1 MRIEFKSFINENKYL
16 KSGLGKNLI
25 INKKDIKS
33 HYSGWLNQNLQPSIE
48 KNYNKI
54 VFGFCNSILVLEN
67 GDIISNSVNN
77 RGITY
82 SYTDVLKFDIKRK
95 GFLSKGDILDNNKKV
110 VGTCFGNDFSVGIS
124 LFDEFIKFLKEN
136 PPKEKIVTKTKPTTK
151 NKKVTVKKKIEVKK
165 KKKTKRELQK
175 ELVKLIS
182 NQNKELNDV
191 SKIRNSIKIKQSS
204 ILKESFLNKTPITLN
219 FTVVISSKMK
229 SIQND
234 FNDSQLNK
242 LTRFLSFLEE
252 NEVKYNSLYK
262 EGVNQYI
269 DNPESDVFQQISV
282 KYLSILN
289 YYQIFSLMLNNINTD
304 KVTFNKLYN
313 IIEDEGIFMTR
324 TEVDTMDYF
333 KKISKGI
340 SQLNNNLISEFNKLN
355 KGINNLNLGLQ
366 YLDGSLQMIDSS
378 LSLIEKN
385 TNNIY
390 LTI

>member
-1 MRIEFKSFINENKYL
+1 MRIEYKSFINENKHL
-16 KSGLGKNLI
+16 KTGLGKNLI

-33 HYSGWLNQNLQPSIE
+33 HYSGWLNQDLQPSIE
-48 KNYNKI
+48 KNFNKI

-67 GDIISNSVNN
+67 GDIISNSVKNK
-77 RGITY
+77 GVVY

-95 GFLSKGDILDNNKKV
+95 GFLSKGDILDNNKKT

-136 PPKEKIVTKTKPTTK
+136 PPKEKVVTKTKPTTK
-151 NKKVTVKKKIEVKK
+151 NKEVTEKKKIEVKK
-165 KKKTKRELQK
+165 KTRRELQK

-182 NQNKELNDV
+182 NQNKELPDIL
-191 SKIRNSIKIKQSS
+191 KIKNSIKQKQSS
-204 ILKESFLNKTPITLN
+204 ILKESFLNRTPITLN
-219 FTVVISSKMK
+219 FTKVISSKMK

-234 FNDSQLNK
+234 FNDTQLNK

-269 DNPESDVFQQISV
+269 DNPESDVFQQISGS
-282 KYLSILN
+282 YLSILN
-289 YYQIFSLMLNNINTD
+289 YYQIFSLMLNNINVD
-304 KVTFNKLYN
+304 KVIFNKLYN

-324 TEVDTMDYF
+324 TEVETMDYF
-333 KKISKGI
+333 KKISKGV
-340 SQLNNNLISEFNKLN
+340 SELNQNLISEFDKLN
-355 KGINNLNLGLQ
+355 KGINNLNMGLE

-378 LSLIEKN
+378 LSLIERN

-390 LTI
+390 LSI

>member
-1 MRIEFKSFINENKYL
+1 MSDKSKLFEDRIKY
-16 KSGLGKNLI
+16 
-25 INKKDIKS
+25 
-33 HYSGWLNQNLQPSIE
+33 
-48 KNYNKI
+48 
-54 VFGFCNSILVLEN
+54 
-67 GDIISNSVNN
+67 
-77 RGITY
+77 
-82 SYTDVLKFDIKRK
+82 
-95 GFLSKGDILDNNKKV
+95 
-110 VGTCFGNDFSVGIS
+110 
-124 LFDEFIKFLKEN
+124 FLKEN
-136 PPKEKIVTKTKPTTK
+136 PKWSSSHLSGSFSDLILTKEEVIKNWEFTMGKRQRKIKEQVESIQNEIIFGFKNSFVVFDKGILSTQNGKIFNFDSLKSFKIDKPKGFLSVKGYFTKENNHIDNLIGFKDFDGEILKKFLTYLYGHKEEKIVTKTKPTTK
-151 NKKVTVKKKIEVKK
+151 
-165 KKKTKRELQK
+165 KRELQK
-175 ELVKLIS
+175 ELVKLLR

-204 ILKESFLNKTPITLN
+204 ILKESFLNKTPIKLN

-252 NEVKYNSLYK
+252 NEVKYNSLYE

-340 SQLNNNLISEFNKLN
+340 SQLNNNLISEFYKLN
-355 KGINNLNLGLQ
+355 KGINNLNMGLQ